1 MSPEVPMSGSATA
14 NERPLG
20 STLQV
25 ALRLLRKFMP
35 GETASILLGF
45 VLVLTASG
53 TALLQPWPLKLV
65 LDCVIGRDQLPD
77 VLSGALRSLGL
88 SLDSKL
94 GLLVLLCLGLL
105 LIELLLGIFNVFSA
119 YLLNSVA
126 LRLVFKLRCALF
138 DHVQQLSLAFHDS
151 TAVGDSLYRIT
162 WDSYCIQAIFSEGL
176 VPGLTSAATLVGIA
190 LVMLSRDWRLA
201 LAAVSVALP
210 LLFLIRKLDKPMT
223 EQSTRVH
230 EFESEIST
238 RVEETLVGIRAVQAY
253 GREQFESERFR
264 LKAGASLQANL
275 RLIVVQTA
283 SQALAGLILA
293 AGTAAVIWFG
303 ARGVLQ
309 GTITAGDL
317 VLLAAY
323 LTMVFK
329 PLETLSYTAGA
340 VQSAAAGCRRVL
352 AILDSAPEIAEAED
366 ATNLPARA
374 SGDISFQDVSFA
386 YRPGRPVLEQI
397 TLQIPAHSS
406 LALVGPSGTGKT
418 TLASLLLRFYDPTQG
433 KILLDGHDLRSLKLN
448 SLRQN
453 IALVTQEPILFAASI
468 RENIGYGRP
477 EASPADIEAAAWAA
491 GAHEFIE
498 RLSEQ
503 YETRLGERGA
513 TLSSGQRQRL
523 AIARAFLKD
532 APILILD
539 EPTSALDVETEEA
552 LLQALAG
559 LMQGRTTLIIA
570 HRLSTVRCADRIVVL
585 QEGRIRESGSH
596 EELLARGE
604 IYARMCQLQTGEA
617 ESVDAG
623 LQSWT
628 GDSSNAG

>member
-1 MSPEVPMSGSATA
+1 
-14 NERPLG
+14 
-20 STLQV
+20 
-25 ALRLLRKFMP
+25 MP
-35 GETASILLGF
+35 GETASVLLGF
-45 VLVLTASG
+45 VLVLAASG
-53 TALLQPWPLKLV
+53 MALLQPWPLKLV
-65 LDCVIGRDQLPD
+65 LDSVIGHAQLP
-77 VLSGALRSLGL
+77 VILSGPVQTLGA
-88 SLDSKL
+88 DPTSKTS
-94 GLLVLLCLGLL
+94 LLVLLCLGLL
-105 LIELLLGIFNVFSA
+105 LIELLLGVFNVFGA

-138 DHVQQLSLAFHDS
+138 DHIQRLSVAFHDS

-176 VPGLTSAATLVGIA
+176 VPGLTAGATLLGIA
-190 LVMLSRDWRLA
+190 VVMLSRDWRLA

-210 LLFLIRKLDKPMT
+210 LLVLIRKLDKPMT

-230 EFESEIST
+230 EFESEVST

-275 RLIVVQTA
+275 RLIVVQTG

-293 AGTAAVIWFG
+293 AGTAAVIWIG
-303 ARGVLQ
+303 ASGVLQ
-309 GTITAGDL
+309 GRITPGDL

-340 VQSAAAGCRRVL
+340 AQSAAAGCRRVL
-352 AILDSAPEIAEAED
+352 TVLDSSAEIPQAKD
-366 ATNLPARA
+366 ATNLAAPAR
-374 SGDISFQDVSFA
+374 GDISFQEVSFA
-386 YRPGRPVLEQI
+386 YRPGQAVLEQI
-397 TLQIPAHSS
+397 NLQIPAHTS

-433 KILLDGHDLRSLKLN
+433 KILLDGHDLRSLTLN

-468 RENIGYGRP
+468 RENIAYGRP
-477 EASPADIEAAAWAA
+477 EASQADIEAAAHSA

-498 RLSEQ
+498 HLPDQ
-503 YETRLGERGA
+503 YETQLGERGA

-523 AIARAFLKD
+523 AIARAFLKN

-552 LLQALAG
+552 LLHNLEE

-585 QEGRIRESGSH
+585 HEGRIRESGSH
-596 EELLARGE
+596 EELLGRGD

-617 ESVDAG
+617 EPVDTG
-623 LQSWT
+623 LHSWT
-628 GDSSNAG
+628 GGSP

>member
-1 MSPEVPMSGSATA
+1 M
-14 NERPLG
+14 
-20 STLQV
+20 
-25 ALRLLRKFMP
+25 RLLRRFMP
-35 GETASILLGF
+35 GETKLILVGF
-45 VLVLTASG
+45 VLVLAASAM
-53 TALLQPWPLKLV
+53 ALLQPWPLKLV
-65 LDCVIGRDQLPD
+65 LDCVIGRAPLP
-77 VLSGALRSLGL
+77 VMISQAVQAMGL
-88 SLDSKL
+88 NLDSRMS
-94 GLLVLLCLGLL
+94 LLMLLCLGLL
-105 LIELLLGIFNVFSA
+105 VIELLLGVFNVISA

-138 DHVQQLSLAFHDS
+138 DHVQRLSLAFHDS

-162 WDSYCIQAIFSEGL
+162 WDSYSIQAIFSEGL
-176 VPGLTSAATLVGIA
+176 VPGLTSAATLLGIA
-190 LVMLSRDWRLA
+190 SVMLSRDWRLA
-201 LAAVSVALP
+201 LAAVSVAIP
-210 LLFLIRKLDKPMT
+210 LLFLIRRLDKPMT

-238 RVEETLVGIRAVQAY
+238 RVEETLVAIRAVQAY
-253 GREQFESERFR
+253 GREEFESERFR
-264 LKAGASLQANL
+264 IKAGASLQANL
-275 RLIVVQTA
+275 RLVIVQTA

-293 AGTAAVIWFG
+293 AGTATVIWIG

-309 GTITAGDL
+309 GRITPGDL

-352 AILDSAPEIAEAED
+352 TVLDSSAEITEARD
-366 ATNLPARA
+366 ARNLPGRA
-374 SGDISFQDVSFA
+374 KGEIEFREVCFG
-386 YRPGRPVLEQI
+386 YRAGRPVLEQI
-397 TLQIPAHSS
+397 NLKISAHSS

-418 TLASLLLRFYDPTQG
+418 TLASLLLRFYDPTSG
-433 KILLDGHDLRSLKLN
+433 SILLDGHDLRSLRLN

-468 RENIGYGRP
+468 RENIAYGRP
-477 EASPADIEAAAWAA
+477 EASRAEIEMASRAA
-491 GAHEFIE
+491 GTHEFIE
-498 RLSEQ
+498 RLPEQ

-552 LLQALAG
+552 LLQALTG
-559 LMQGRTTLIIA
+559 LMRGRTTLIIA

-596 EELLARGE
+596 EELITRGE
-604 IYARMCQLQTGEA
+604 IYARMCQLQTGDPEPVA
-617 ESVDAG
+617 AALESYAG
-623 LQSWT
+623 
-628 GDSSNAG
+628 GSSETE